1 MTTQTAITLSSRTL
15 EVLKNFSTINSNILV
30 KPGNVINTISPI
42 KNVMA
47 EATIEE
53 DFDTEFGIWDLSK
66 FLGTVSLFNKPEYE
80 FHEKYVKIREENNST
95 EVTYY
100 YSEPRLLTT
109 VNKKINM
116 PETVVSC
123 TLTQSVFS
131 DILRAAS
138 VLQVSDIAI
147 RSNGEDIEIV
157 ALDKSDSTTN
167 NYSVT
172 IGDNSTSADFNFY
185 FKAEN
190 LKMLPGDYDINI
202 SDKVVSEF
210 NRVNDDLTYW
220 VALESDSVYHG
231 QNPYNSAI

>member
-1 MTTQTAITLSSRTL
+1 MNDTLNL
-15 EVLKNFSTINSNILV
+15 
-30 KPGNVINTISPI
+30 I
-42 KNVMA
+42 K
-47 EATIEE
+47 
-53 DFDTEFGIWDLSK
+53 D
-66 FLGTVSLFNKPEYE
+66 
-80 FHEKYVKIREENNST
+80 
-95 EVTYY
+95 
-100 YSEPRLLTT
+100 LTT
-109 VNKKINM
+109 VHKKINM

-147 RSNGEDIEIV
+147 RSNGQDIEIV

-172 IGDNSTSADFNFY
+172 IGDNTTSADFNFC

-202 SDKVVSEF
+202 SDKIVSEF

-220 VALESDSVYHG
+220 VALESDST
-231 QNPYNSAI
+231 YNG

>member
-1 MTTQTAITLSSRTL
+1 MTTQTTTTLSQRTL
-15 EVLKNFSTINSNILV
+15 DVLKNFSTINSNILV
-30 KPGNVINTISPI
+30 KPGNVLTTISPI
-42 KNVMA
+42 KNVMS
-47 EATIEE
+47 EATVEE
-53 DFDTEFGIWDLSK
+53 EFDTEFGIWDLSK
-66 FLGTVSLFNKPEYE
+66 FLGTVSLFNKPEFE
-80 FHEKYVKIREENNST
+80 FHEKYVNITDAGNSSS
-95 EVTYY
+95 VTYY

-116 PETVVSC
+116 PEAVVNC

-147 RSNGEDIEIV
+147 RSNGSDIEIV

-172 IGDNSTSADFNFY
+172 IGDNSEGADFTFY

-190 LKMLPGDYDINI
+190 LKMLPGDYDIGI
-202 SDKVVSEF
+202 SDKVVSQF
-210 NRVNDDLTYW
+210 NKVNDDITYW
-220 VALESDSVYHG
+220 VALESDST
-231 QNPYNSAI
+231 YNG